1 MEKFVK
7 LRNYEKR
14 SFILILI
21 LILLIFIFL
30 FCCLLMFYKI
40 PKYCLIN
47 GIIFKDN
54 VVEVMV
60 IDEELKLFY
69 KNKYI
74 YINNKKYNYDISN
87 IMLDVLTQDGKK
99 YNLIY
104 IDCDLKNE
112 KENDIV
118 KITTTIKTIFILR
131 DINHYLLFF
140 L

>member
-21 LILLIFIFL
+21 LILLIFVIL
-30 FCCLLMFYKI
+30 FCCLLLVYKI
-40 PKYCLIN
+40 PKYYLIN
-47 GIIFKDN
+47 GVVFKDN
-54 VVEVMV
+54 VVEVIV
-60 IDEELKLFY
+60 TDEELKLFY

-74 YINNKKYNYDISN
+74 YINNKKYSYDISN
-87 IMLDVLTQDGKK
+87 VILDVLIQDRKK

-104 IDCDLKNE
+104 INCELRNE

-118 KITTTIKTIFILR
+118 EMTIKKENIKLFRIFETIWESE
-131 DINHYLLFF
+131 
-140 L
+140 

>member
-30 FCCLLMFYKI
+30 FCCLFMFYKI

-47 GIIFKDN
+47 GVVFKDN

-60 IDEELKLFY
+60 VDEELKLFY

-74 YINNKKYNYDISN
+74 YINNKKYSYDISN
-87 IMLDVLTQDGKK
+87 IVLDVLTQDGKK

-118 KITTTIKTIFILR
+118 KITIKKENIKLFKIFETIWESE
-131 DINHYLLFF
+131 
-140 L
+140 

>member
-14 SFILILI
+14 SFILIFI
-21 LILLIFIFL
+21 LILFVFIFL

-40 PKYCLIN
+40 PKYYLIN
-47 GIIFKDN
+47 GVVFKDN

-60 IDEELKLFY
+60 DDDELRLFY

-74 YINNKKYNYDISN
+74 YINNKKYEYDISN
-87 IMLDVLTQDGKK
+87 IVLDVLIQDGKK
-99 YNLIY
+99 YSLIY
-104 IDCDLKNE
+104 IDCDLRNE

-118 KITTTIKTIFILR
+118 KITIKKENIKLFRIFETIWESE
-131 DINHYLLFF
+131 
-140 L
+140 